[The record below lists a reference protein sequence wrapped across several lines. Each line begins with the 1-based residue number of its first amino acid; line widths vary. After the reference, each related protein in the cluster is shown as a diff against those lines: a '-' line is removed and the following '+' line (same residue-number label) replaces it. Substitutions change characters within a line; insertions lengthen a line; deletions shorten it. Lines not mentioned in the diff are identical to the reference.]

1 MKPTKKQL
9 QEIKEIEKKVAQV
22 CDAINDEI
30 TGIPYPKKTTEVTR
44 DENNVIINKESGEPH
59 FPSSREIEIKL
70 SFGENSPRLK
80 YQLQEQGFTLPKK
93 ILKDAETIRIDLLAL
108 NQAGILSSKQLWKC
122 FKKFSKQISKMVV
135 NAEIKDGEIA
145 THLETKIG

>member
-1 MKPTKKQL
+1 MKTTKKQL
-9 QEIKEIEKKVAQV
+9 KEIQEIEKMVAEV
-22 CDAINDEI
+22 CDA
-30 TGIPYPKKTTEVTR
+30 KKTTEVTR
-44 DENNVIINKESGEPH
+44 DENNVITDKETGEPH

-80 YQLQEQGFTLPKK
+80 YQLKEHGFTLPKK

-122 FKKFSKQISKMVV
+122 FKKLSKQISKMVV